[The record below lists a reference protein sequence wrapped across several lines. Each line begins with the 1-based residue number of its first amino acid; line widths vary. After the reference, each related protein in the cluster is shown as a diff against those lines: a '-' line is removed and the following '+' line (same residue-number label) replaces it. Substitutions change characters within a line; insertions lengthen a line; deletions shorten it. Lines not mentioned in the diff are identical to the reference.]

1 MISESGPSKILKL
14 PHLPLPDHYTT
25 KLLKG
30 DEAQQVIKC
39 GF

>member
-1 MISESGPSKILKL
+1 MISESGPSKILEL
-14 PHLPLPDHYTT
+14 PHLPLPDHNTT